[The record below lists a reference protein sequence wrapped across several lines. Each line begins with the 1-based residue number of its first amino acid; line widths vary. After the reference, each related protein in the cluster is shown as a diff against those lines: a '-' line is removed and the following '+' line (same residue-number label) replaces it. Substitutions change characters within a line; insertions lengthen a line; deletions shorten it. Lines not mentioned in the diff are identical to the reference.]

1 LRCGRIDVYSLPK
14 VAEELLTVEEVARLA
29 KLSAKTVWREIGR
42 GNLRAH
48 KLSGRWRIRTE
59 DCQGWID
66 RAAYAPGKVDSRP
79 HVPPSPSCGSLAAL
93 RRIESEAA

>member
-1 LRCGRIDVYSLPK
+1 M
-14 VAEELLTVEEVARLA
+14 AEELLTVDEVARLS
-29 KLSAKTVWREIGR
+29 KLSSKTVWREIGR

-59 DCQGWID
+59 DCQAWID
-66 RAAYAPGKVDSRP
+66 RGVYAPDRVDARP
-79 HVPPSPSCGSLAAL
+79 HVPAASSCGSLAAL

>member
-1 LRCGRIDVYSLPK
+1 M
-14 VAEELLTVEEVARLA
+14 LTVDEVARLS
-29 KLSAKTVWREIGR
+29 KLSSKTVWREIGR

-59 DCQGWID
+59 DCQAWID
-66 RAAYAPGKVDSRP
+66 RAAYAPEQVDARSD
-79 HVPPSPSCGSLAAL
+79 VPATPSCGSLAAL